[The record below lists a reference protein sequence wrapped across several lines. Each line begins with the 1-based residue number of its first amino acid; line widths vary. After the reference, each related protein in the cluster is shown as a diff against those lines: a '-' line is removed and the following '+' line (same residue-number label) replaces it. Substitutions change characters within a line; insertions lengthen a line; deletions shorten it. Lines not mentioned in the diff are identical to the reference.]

1 MEMMWHFGLLLGKKR
16 AELRDLKKK
25 SQEGEDEDLHPSY
38 I

>member
-1 MEMMWHFGLLLGKKR
+1 MWHFGLLLGKER
-16 AELRDLKKK
+16 AELRDFKKEKK